1 MKSHIGLTITQL
13 LANVRLEQAE
23 TLLATTDL
31 SVQAV
36 AEAVGYTSVSH
47 FNDLFHKS
55 HDMTPGDY
63 RLLSGLLSL

>member
-47 FNDLFHKS
+47 FNDLFRKS